1 MQSQISK
8 LLVLLNAC
16 FWIAVSFGIWKYS
29 ADFPQ
34 QVVSTLVVMGMMAIA
49 ANLFFWTGR
58 WLAPQKIPVLNN
70 RWIQSFIL
78 LSTLVQFLLILSF
91 IR

>member
-8 LLVLLNAC
+8 LLILLNAC
-16 FWIAVSFGIWKYS
+16 FWVAVSFGIWKYS
-29 ADFPQ
+29 AGFPQ
-34 QVVSTLVVMGMMAIA
+34 QVVSTLVVMGVMAVA
-49 ANLFFWTGR
+49 ANLFFWAAR
-58 WLAPQKIPVLNN
+58 WLAPQKMPVLNN

-78 LSTLVQFLLILSF
+78 FSTLIQLLLIFFF